1 MVIDSIEKL
10 EALYG
15 TPKATALVKVAD
27 HITGHYRQWIE
38 AAPFCALATVGP
50 EGLDATPRG
59 DEGQVCFVLDKNTL
73 ALPDRI
79 GNNRI
84 DSLRNIV
91 RDPRVSLMFLIPGS
105 GTVIRVNGSGKI
117 SADPA
122 LLERF
127 TKSGKA
133 PRSVLLVDVA
143 EVYFQCSRA
152 VLRSG
157 LWEGRETPD
166 LPSVGEM
173 LKTLSGGV
181 EGGAEYD
188 KSWPERARKNLW

>member
-10 EALYG
+10 ESLYG
-15 TPKATALVKVAD
+15 TPKASALVKVAD
-27 HITGHYRQWIE
+27 HITDQYRQWIE

-59 DEGQVCFVLDKNTL
+59 DEGQVCFVLDEKTL

-91 RDPRVSLMFLIPGS
+91 RDPRVSLMFLVPGA
-105 GTVIRVNGSGKI
+105 GTVIRVNGQGRI

-157 LWEGRETPD
+157 LWDGKTAPE
-166 LPSVGEM
+166 LPGAGQM
-173 LKTLSGGV
+173 LATLSNGT
-181 EGGAEYD
+181 EGGDEYD
-188 KSWPERARKNLW
+188 KAWPARAAKNLW

>member
-59 DEGQVCFVLDKNTL
+59 DEGQVCFVLDENTL

-188 KSWPERARKNLW
+188 RAWPERARKNLW

>member
-1 MVIDSIEKL
+1 MVIDTIEKL
-10 EALYG
+10 ESLYG
-15 TPKATALVKVAD
+15 TAKPAAMIKVTD

-38 AAPFCALATVGP
+38 AAPFMALATVGP
-50 EGLDATPRG
+50 EGLDASPRG
-59 DEGQVCFVLDKNTL
+59 DEGQVCFVLDDKTL

-91 RDPRVSLMFLIPGS
+91 RDPRLSLMFLIPGS
-105 GTVIRVNGSGKI
+105 GTVMRVNGRGKI

-127 TKSGKA
+127 TKSGKP
-133 PRSVLLVDVA
+133 PRSVLLVSVA

-152 VLRSG
+152 VMRSG
-157 LWEGRETPD
+157 LWDGRAAPD
-166 LPSVGEM
+166 LPGVGDM
-173 LKTLSGGV
+173 LKALSNGA
-181 EGGAEYD
+181 EGGTEYD
-188 KSWPERARKNLW
+188 RSWPERARKNLW